1 MDIGH
6 ETDMNTD
13 DLKDQVS
20 RLRAQVDALL
30 KQEAAAMSG
39 MASRAG
45 AALTDATGITRE
57 QVRAAVGDVTL
68 GQVGAIVVA
77 AAIGWTVGRLMR

>member
-6 ETDMNTD
+6 EADMRTEE
-13 DLKDQVS
+13 LKDQIA

-30 KQEAAAMSG
+30 KQEAATVSD
-39 MASRAG
+39 MASRAS

-68 GQVGAIVVA
+68 GQVGAVVVA